1 MKVNYDA
8 NPSILNNFL
17 NYLQGFRNYTDDTIK
32 AYNSDLLQFF
42 YFIKEYNKIPVEIK
56 EFNIFILA
64 NVKQADIIA
73 FLVYLNYVRDNNPS
87 SRNRKLSAIRGFY
100 KWLLYTNPTI
110 QKENPT
116 KEILN
121 SGKIFRL
128 PKYLNLEQAKTIQ
141 SIFTLENSKFSARNN
156 AIISLF
162 LNTGT
167 RASELINIDI
177 QDINFKNNS
186 IIVCGKGNKERVV
199 FFTNS
204 CKEKLLKYLNTRF
217 KDKEL
222 IDINE
227 PLFLSRYNKRLGI
240 DGIED
245 VCAKAYEL
253 MGLKDKGYTTHT
265 LRHTTA
271 TLIYIYVAQDILL
284 LKKVLG
290 HQSISSTEIY
300 THVYDKQVKEAFNK
314 NPLSNITKEDL
325 KEKAA

>member
-1 MKVNYDA
+1 MDRKQLKEECIKLYLEGKTYTEIAKLTNWSRTFITKLIQDDQRIIKLK
-8 NPSILNNFL
+8 NTKKIL
-17 NYLQGFRNYTDDTIK
+17 
-32 AYNSDLLQFF
+32 
-42 YFIKEYNKIPVEIK
+42 V
-56 EFNIFILA
+56 
-64 NVKQADIIA
+64 NVKETDIIA
-73 FLVYLNYVRDNNPS
+73 FLVHLNFSRDNKPS
-87 SRNRKLSAIRGFY
+87 SRNRKLSAIRSFY

-110 QKENPT
+110 KKENPA

-121 SGKIFRL
+121 NGKIFRI
-128 PKYLNLEQAKTIQ
+128 PKYLNLKQAQKIQ

-177 QDINFKNNS
+177 QDIDFKNNS
-186 IIVCGKGNKERVV
+186 IIVHGKGNKERIVY
-199 FFTNS
+199 FTDS
-204 CKEKLLKYLNTRF
+204 CKEKLMRYLNTRF
-217 KDKEL
+217 KNKGL
-222 IDINE
+222 INITE

-253 MGLKDKGYTTHT
+253 MGLKDYGYTTHT

-284 LKKVLG
+284 LKRVLG
-290 HQSISSTEIY
+290 HQSISSTEVY

-325 KEKAA
+325 KEKVA